1 MNLYICTF
9 LYLLFYLFTIS
20 YCTKYNK
27 NISILVE
34 VQVRFNN
41 VDYSLKILKKKLQR
55 EGVFKTIREKRHHE
69 KPSEKKLRKSI
80 EARKRKHKTFKK
92 APGASY

>member
-1 MNLYICTF
+1 MI
-9 LYLLFYLFTIS
+9 
-20 YCTKYNK
+20 
-27 NISILVE
+27 E

-55 EGVFKTIREKRHHE
+55 EGVFKIMREKKHHE

-80 EARKRKHKTFKK
+80 EARKRKHKVFKQPK
-92 APGASY
+92 TKKVL